1 MVKTP
6 PKMIFCALDWTVLF
20 TPFGSS
26 KACWNLGCHLVVIL
40 QFCCTYTTKKTP
52 GWRFAPFIPH
62 PCHPWQIIDI
72 PVISIC

>member
-1 MVKTP
+1 MAKTP

-40 QFCCTYTTKKTP
+40 QFCCTYTVP
-52 GWRFAPFIPH
+52 QNRHLAGALRHLSPIL
-62 PCHPWQIIDI
+62 
-72 PVISIC
+72 VILGKSSTYP